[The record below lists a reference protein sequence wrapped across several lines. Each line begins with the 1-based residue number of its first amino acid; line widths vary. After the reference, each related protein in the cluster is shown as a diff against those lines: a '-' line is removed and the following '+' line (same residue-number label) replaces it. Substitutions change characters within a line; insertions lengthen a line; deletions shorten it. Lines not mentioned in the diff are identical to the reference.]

1 MGSWAT
7 PWVTK
12 LMAGET
18 VKFRPRGNSMGTYIE
33 SGQLVT
39 LVPVRYPSALAVDTI
54 VLCKVNGS
62 YFLHFIKAI
71 DQPRAGGPPRFQ
83 IGNAHGHINGWTSAN
98 NIFGKLI
105 KVED

>member
-1 MGSWAT
+1 MSWAT
-7 PWVTK
+7 PWVQK
-12 LMAGET
+12 LQAGET

-39 LVPVRYPSALAVDTI
+39 LEPVTSSTQLKVGDI

-62 YFLHFIKAI
+62 YFLHFIKAL
-71 DQPRAGGPPRFQ
+71 QHNGTPRYQ
-83 IGNAHGHINGWTSAN
+83 IGNAHGHINGSTGLT

>member
-7 PWVTK
+7 PWVQK
-12 LMAGET
+12 LQAGET
-18 VKFRPRGNSMGTYIE
+18 VRFRPRGNSMGTYIE

-39 LVPVRYPSALAVDTI
+39 LVPVAMATQLKVEDI
-54 VLCKVNGS
+54 VLCKVNGA

-71 DQPRAGGPPRFQ
+71 QHNGAPRYQ
-83 IGNAHGHINGWTSAN
+83 IGNAHGNINGWTGLP

-105 KVED
+105 KVEP